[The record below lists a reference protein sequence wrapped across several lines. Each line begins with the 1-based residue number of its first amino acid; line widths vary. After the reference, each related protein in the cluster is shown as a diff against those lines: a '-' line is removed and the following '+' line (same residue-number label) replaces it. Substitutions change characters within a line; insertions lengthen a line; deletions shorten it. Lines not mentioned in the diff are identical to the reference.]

1 MNHNQSMVTRLAAFV
16 VWALVAGGIVY
27 WSLKLLVRASSA
39 PPHAVA
45 AMGAVTVRGDL
56 TRLLGAAP
64 APATTLAAAPA
75 MASRFRL
82 HGVMA
87 PKGAPS
93 ATPSLQGVALISVD
107 GKAPRAFAV
116 GARVDSQL
124 VLQSVSLRSASIG
137 PAEGG
142 ASVKLEVPVL
152 PPPATGKLSA
162 AAAPAIPVPAPSQEM
177 VLPRVG
183 SPIDAQAPPV
193 ADVVAAPSS
202 RPPHLV
208 APRQPAAN
216 SR

>member
-1 MNHNQSMVTRLAAFV
+1 MNHNQCMVTRLAAFV
-16 VWALVAGGIVY
+16 VWALVAGGVVY
-27 WSLKLLVRASSA
+27 WSLKLLVRAPNA
-39 PPHAVA
+39 PPHSVAAVGAVA
-45 AMGAVTVRGDL
+45 VRGDL

-64 APATTLAAAPA
+64 TPAAAVGLAPV

-87 PKGAPS
+87 PKGAPQ

-124 VLQSVSLRSASIG
+124 VLQSVSLRTASIG

-142 ASVKLEVPVL
+142 ASVKLEVPAL
-152 PPPATGKLSA
+152 SPPATGKLA
-162 AAAPAIPVPAPSQEM
+162 AMGAPAAPVPATPQDLA
-177 VLPRVG
+177 LPKVAL
-183 SPIDAQAPPV
+183 PVDAQAPP
-193 ADVVAAPSS
+193 AAAPTS
-202 RPPHLV
+202 RPPNLV

>member
-27 WSLKLLVRASSA
+27 WSLKLLVRAPSA
-39 PPHAVA
+39 PPHSVA
-45 AMGAVTVRGDL
+45 AVGSAAVRGDL

-64 APATTLAAAPA
+64 VASAAVAVVPA

-87 PKGAPS
+87 PKGAPG
-93 ATPSLQGVALISVD
+93 ATLSLQGVALISVD
-107 GKAPRAFAV
+107 GKAPRAFAI
-116 GARVDSQL
+116 GTRVDSQL

-142 ASVKLEVPVL
+142 ASVKLEVPAL
-152 PPPATGKLSA
+152 PLPATGKLAAMGSSA
-162 AAAPAIPVPAPSQEM
+162 APVPAAPQDTAQPRM
-177 VLPRVG
+177 TLPV
-183 SPIDAQAPPV
+183 DAQTPPV
-193 ADVVAAPSS
+193 APAVAPTSQ
-202 RPPHLV
+202 PPHLV

>member
-1 MNHNQSMVTRLAAFV
+1 MVTRLAAFI
-16 VWALVAGGIVY
+16 VWALVAGGAVY
-27 WSLKLLVRASSA
+27 WSLKLLVRAPGA
-39 PPHAVA
+39 PLHSVA
-45 AMGAVTVRGDL
+45 AVGGTAVRGDL
-56 TRLLGAAP
+56 TRLLGSAPVASAA
-64 APATTLAAAPA
+64 AALAPA

-87 PKGAPS
+87 PKSAPR

-107 GKAPRAFAV
+107 GKAPRAYAV

-124 VLQSVSLRSASIG
+124 VLQSVSLRTAAIG

-142 ASVKLEVPVL
+142 ASVNLEVPAL
-152 PPPATGKLSA
+152 SPAATGKLA
-162 AAAPAIPVPAPSQEM
+162 GTVVPGAPVPAAPQDLAQPKVTLPSE
-177 VLPRVG
+177 
-183 SPIDAQAPPV
+183 AQAPPTAPAAV
-193 ADVVAAPSS
+193 APAS